1 MGFINSMQTI
11 SGLRNRTRLEDCC
24 ADKTPLGIP
33 NYPQKRRSHMTAE
46 DKYKDEVEY
55 NPTWGFILSQLG
67 KGRYTGKRTTFF
79 GKLKEQ
85 LDIKRRRNS

>member
-1 MGFINSMQTI
+1 
-11 SGLRNRTRLEDCC
+11 
-24 ADKTPLGIP
+24 
-33 NYPQKRRSHMTAE
+33 MTAE